1 MALSK
6 HIAILHMRITEPD
19 PEQAKHFAKE
29 KVQQIIRNGFD
40 FDESPTL
47 IYKFKDQSQSKQ
59 NLQTALLLARVR
71 IKGRDN
77 QELDKLRKIAESF
90 FARNGWSV
98 LNPRTDETANEQANT
113 QAKGATGNDQN

>member
-1 MALSK
+1 MPLSR
-6 HIAILHMRITEPD
+6 HISILHMRITEPD

-47 IYKFKDQSQSKQ
+47 TYKIKDQSQSKQ
-59 NLQTALLLARVR
+59 NPQTALLLARVR
-71 IKGRDN
+71 IKGWDN
-77 QELDKLRKIAESF
+77 QELGKLRKIAESF

-98 LNPRTDETANEQANT
+98 LNPF
-113 QAKGATGNDQN
+113 ATEEDN